1 VQFPAIRPNSRRCKT
16 RLAQFIF
23 RRSLLWASWR
33 AKCFEEPFEASIV
46 TNGLEYLP
54 GVLNAL
60 WQVKWSRMQSRTV
73 ADIER
78 AIEALTP
85 QQREAL
91 HVWFDTRFSNR
102 EIQTP
107 TAVEPNPGSVVA
119 LLRTLRARIPSD
131 PEGWTTRDY
140 VNYGRR

>member
-1 VQFPAIRPNSRRCKT
+1 MQDPSGSVHVAQKLIMSLVEGEVLRR
-16 RLAQFIF
+16 AV
-23 RRSLLWASWR
+23 
-33 AKCFEEPFEASIV
+33 EVSIV

-91 HVWFDTRFSNR
+91 HVWFDARFSNR
-102 EIQTP
+102 ETQTP

-119 LLRTLRARIPSD
+119 QLRTLRARIPSD
-131 PEGWTTRDY
+131 PEGWTTRDN
-140 VNYGRR
+140 VN